1 MIFIAPNLA
10 STSPR
15 IRIAVQDI
23 VDDDGEDP
31 FTDFLNE
38 VENDL

>member
-10 STSPR
+10 YTFPR

-23 VDDDGEDP
+23 VGDDDEDP

-38 VENDL
+38 VENGL